1 MSKPIVTKI
10 MSKTMVT
17 KTIGKTMV
25 KKIMRKPKVTKTM
38 GKPRLQKTITK
49 TLNICIES
57 YMRHLF
63 HASFFFKI
71 HFHNENFVSKLPW
84 EPCKNVQVISK
95 IETIGY

>member
-1 MSKPIVTKI
+1 MSKTMVTKIMSETMVTKI

-17 KTIGKTMV
+17 KTIRKTMV
-25 KKIMRKPKVTKTM
+25 KKIMRKPKVTITM
-38 GKPRLQKTITK
+38 GKPLLQKNITK

-71 HFHNENFVSKLPW
+71 PFHNENFYSKLPW
-84 EPCKNVQVISK
+84 
-95 IETIGY
+95 

>member
-1 MSKPIVTKI
+1 MRKTMSKPMVTKI

-38 GKPRLQKTITK
+38 GKPMVIKNITK
-49 TLNICIES
+49 ALNICIES
-57 YMRHLF
+57 YIRHLF

-71 HFHNENFVSKLPW
+71 RFHNENFVSDLPW
-84 EPCKNVQVISK
+84 
-95 IETIGY
+95 